1 MSMQFFKTMMIAAS
15 GMRAQSK
22 RIRVVSENIAN
33 ANTTALRPGE
43 DPYRRQVPTF
53 KSELD
58 REMGV
63 KTVRMT
69 GTVGDS
75 SQFGLKYDPQHPAAD
90 DKGYV
95 RTPNVNPLIEMV
107 DMREAQRN
115 FEANLNVI
123 KSSRA
128 MLTRTIDLLR
138 R

>member
-1 MSMQFFKTMMIAAS
+1 MQMFKTMMIAAS
-15 GMRAQSK
+15 GMRAQSR

-33 ANTTALRPGE
+33 AGTTALVQGQ
-43 DPYRRQVPTF
+43 DPYRRKVPTF
-53 KSELD
+53 KSEMDTQL
-58 REMGV
+58 GV

-69 GTVGDS
+69 GTVKDS
-75 SQFGLKYDPQHPAAD
+75 SPFGLKYNPQHPAAD

-95 RTPNVNPLIEMV
+95 KTPNVNSLIEMV
-107 DMREAQRN
+107 DMKEAQRN

-128 MLTRTIDLLR
+128 MLMRTIDLLR

>member
-1 MSMQFFKTMMIAAS
+1 MQMFKTMMIAAA

-33 ANTTALRPGE
+33 AGTTALSAGQE
-43 DPYRRQVPTF
+43 PYRRKVPTF
-53 KSELD
+53 KSEMDTQLGA
-58 REMGV
+58 E
-63 KTVRMT
+63 TVRMT
-69 GTVGDS
+69 GTVRDTS
-75 SQFGLKYDPQHPAAD
+75 PFGLKYNPQHPAAD

-95 RTPNVNPLIEMV
+95 QTPNVNTLIEMV
-107 DMREAQRN
+107 DMKEAQKN

-128 MLTRTIDLLR
+128 MLMRTIDLLR